1 MDVLTSTDLFT
12 RILKGNLGPRDL
24 LLGLPSNEIKQN
36 PTELQPNPA
45 KSNQNQIRI
54 KPNQNRNR
62 IKIELK
68 ITPKSNLKQ
77 SEIHVKS

>member
-45 KSNQNQIRI
+45 KIKLKSNQNQA
-54 KPNQNRNR
+54 KSKSKSNQNQTQNR
-62 IKIELK
+62 VKINIKA
-68 ITPKSNLKQ
+68 KSM
-77 SEIHVKS
+77 

>member
-12 RILKGNLGPRDL
+12 RILKGNFGPRDL

-45 KSNQNQIRI
+45 KIKVKSNQNQA
-54 KPNQNRNR
+54 KSKSKSNQNQVQNR
-62 IKIELK
+62 VKIKIK
-68 ITPKSNLKQ
+68 AKSM
-77 SEIHVKS
+77 